1 MKAAAANV
9 QASSIHPP
17 ASGMKRGDGRLT
29 AISMDWNARFYTADS
44 TACQGR
50 VVYNRANMSQNQPLF
65 PELASQ
71 VADPP
76 ADAPLADR
84 MRPRVLGDLL
94 GQDRILGP
102 GSHLRLAIERDE
114 LRSIILWGPPGSGK
128 TTLAGIIARS
138 TRSAFVA
145 YSAVLS
151 GIKEIKEVMKEA
163 EYARRASGRRTI
175 LFVDEIHRFNR
186 AQQDAFLPYL
196 EKGDIALIGATT
208 ENPSFELNAALL
220 SRTKVYVLEMLREE
234 HLLEILSRALAD
246 RERGLGM
253 RELRVA
259 EGCLEEIAARAQGDA
274 RFALNALEAAA
285 TAAGVA
291 PGGALTLDA
300 IRDALQ
306 RTALYYDK
314 TGEEHFNLISALHK
328 SMRSSDPDA
337 ALYWLARMLE
347 AGEDPMYLLR
357 RVVRFAS
364 EDIGN
369 ADPRA
374 LSVALAARDA
384 YDFLGLPEGSLAIA
398 QAVIYM
404 ATAPR
409 SDAAYRAY
417 GAAVDDI
424 RKGAIHPV
432 PHNIR
437 NAPTGL
443 MKELGYGRGYQHAHD
458 YEQGVTDQSLLP
470 PELAGRIY
478 YHPTDSGYEKTIKER
493 MAWFAE
499 LRKKLGARKKS

>member
-1 MKAAAANV
+1 MP
-9 QASSIHPP
+9 QD
-17 ASGMKRGDGRLT
+17 R
-29 AISMDWNARFYTADS
+29 
-44 TACQGR
+44 
-50 VVYNRANMSQNQPLF
+50 PLF
-65 PELASQ
+65 PELSTQLAE
-71 VADPP
+71 PP
-76 ADAPLADR
+76 ADAPLAER
-84 MRPRVLGDLL
+84 MRPRALDDLL
-94 GQDRILGP
+94 GQEKILGP
-102 GSHLRLAIERDE
+102 GSHLRRSIEQDT

-128 TTLAGIIARS
+128 TTLAGIIARA
-138 TRSAFVA
+138 TRSVFVA

-163 EYARRASGRRTI
+163 ERARRASGLRTI

-196 EKGDIALIGATT
+196 EKGDIALVGATT

-234 HLLEILSRALAD
+234 HLLAILRRAVGD
-246 RERGLGM
+246 RERGLGAL
-253 RELRVA
+253 ELRV
-259 EGCLEEIAARAQGDA
+259 EDGCLEEIAARAQGDA

-285 TAAGVA
+285 GAASEK
-291 PGGALTLDA
+291 TISLDV

-314 TGEEHFNLISALHK
+314 AGEEHFNLISALHK

-347 AGEDPMYLLR
+347 GGEDPMYILR

-374 LSVALAARDA
+374 LTVALAARDA
-384 YDFLGLPEGSLAIA
+384 YDFLGMPEGALAIA

-409 SDAAYRAY
+409 SDASYRAY
-417 GAAVDDI
+417 GEAVADI
-424 RKGAIHPV
+424 REGRIHPV

-443 MKELGYGRGYQHAHD
+443 MKDLGYGKGYQHAHD
-458 YEQGVTDQSLLP
+458 FEQGVTDQALLP
-470 PELAGRIY
+470 PELAGRVY
-478 YHPTDSGYEKTIKER
+478 YHPADSGYEKTIKER
-493 MAWFAE
+493 LAWFAE
-499 LRKKLGARKKS
+499 LRSKLGARKRS